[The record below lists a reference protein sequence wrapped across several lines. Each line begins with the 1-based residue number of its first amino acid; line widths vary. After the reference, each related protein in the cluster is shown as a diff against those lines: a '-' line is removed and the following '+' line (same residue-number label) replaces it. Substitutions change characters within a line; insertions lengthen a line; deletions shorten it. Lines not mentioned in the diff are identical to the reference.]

1 MGAPRTSWG
10 PRTSSSRYSNT
21 TYSGRGDDTSSDRAP
36 VEDPTTD
43 TGPQDTRPYW
53 ANTPQLERLY
63 DGWEAAS
70 QNDPTLKNMDVGD
83 IVRWGEQQGFNTSG
97 DDTQDYL
104 QRHDDEVGSD
114 IINDSGDDTGGN
126 VFQDVLGL
134 FAQQPFY
141 EIPEEIRTIMTEHYA
156 TASALQSLYEDNLVS
171 IMGEDGVIK
180 SREKDTLHDIEKGF
194 SGPDGVFDLLRQDR
208 KSILEELR
216 KAGMT
221 NVNEASQMADPVSSP
236 IFQQLESGF
245 TSALTALA
253 TSRDDQLKAISGPE
267 GGATQALT
275 TLQEGRAEQLG
286 LYDGPQGAEEMA
298 LAAIRDQTGAA
309 IGTLDNAE
317 QAQIDKIQT
326 GTEGAVNKIM
336 ASKGSQLGEVTK
348 YSNEALDSVKRESGM
363 AIDAL
368 TGKAYGRMPGEQLFK
383 DQMASNTAG
392 AVQAIQERAGGGGAA
407 LGALADVFSNQ
418 AGQTRQLA
426 MQKAMFRSAAI
437 SELAGARERFGAA
450 QAGIQERLG
459 VSRADIRDR
468 TDQAEADFGFKSGVE
483 QAGVMG
489 RTAAQKAGIQQQQ
502 GISEADIMERVAAQ
516 KSNIMGNA
524 DRAMSGIQ
532 MQAGI
537 AEADIMGRMD
547 IERSR
552 TMGQQGQ
559 SMADA
564 YRLTGQDLR
573 NARNDYAGSMADAT
587 IATGTQMS
595 QAQQNR
601 IMQQSDIKM
610 RTTGLLSDAQMQG
623 TRDLGGAMI
632 QGAGMRADANT
643 LMGQYKDQQFNLNQ
657 LQPYRDNRNF
667 IIDEYRRTDPFDA
680 ALQFAGDL
688 AGNAQTNMWAGI
700 AGQQQGTQGA
710 YNTVGNTVGGYFNN
724 R

>member
-83 IVRWGEQQGFNTSG
+83 IVRWGEQQGFNISG

-141 EIPEEIRTIMTEHYA
+141 EIPEEIRTIMTEHYQ

-286 LYDGPQGAEEMA
+286 LYDGPQGAEERA
-298 LAAIRDQTGAA
+298 LAAVRDQTGVAV
-309 IGTLDNAE
+309 GTLANAE
-317 QAQIDKIQT
+317 QAQIEQIQT
-326 GTEGAVNKIM
+326 GTQGAVNKLM
-336 ASKGSQLGEVTK
+336 QSKRDQLGEVTK

-363 AIDAL
+363 ALDAL
-368 TGKAYGRMPGEQLFK
+368 AGKAYGRMPGEQLFK
-383 DQMASNTAG
+383 DQMASNTAS
-392 AVQAIQERAGGGGAA
+392 AVQSIQERAGGGGSA
-407 LGALADVFSNQ
+407 LGALADVFSGQ
-418 AGQTRQLA
+418 ADQTRQLA
-426 MQKAMFRSAAI
+426 IQKAMFRSAAI
-437 SELAGARERFGAA
+437 SEYAGARERYGAA

-459 VSRADIRDR
+459 TSRAGITGAMDS
-468 TDQAEADFGFKSGVE
+468 QAADYGFKSGLA
-483 QAGVMG
+483 QADVTG
-489 RTAAQKAGIQQQQ
+489 RTAAQTAALQQQE
-502 GISEADIMERVAAQ
+502 GLSSAGIMERVAGQ
-516 KSNIMGNA
+516 KSNIMGQA
-524 DRAMSGIQ
+524 DQAMAGIQ
-532 MQAGI
+532 MQSGI
-537 AEADIMGRMD
+537 AQADVMGRMD
-547 IERSR
+547 SQQAG
-552 TMGQQGQ
+552 MMAQQGQ

-573 NARNDYAGSMADAT
+573 NARNDYAGSVAEAT
-587 IATGTQMS
+587 MQTGQQMSNAQMS
-595 QAQQNR
+595 Q
-601 IMQQSDIKM
+601 IMQTANTKM
-610 RTTGLLSDAQMQG
+610 QYTGLMTDAQMQG